1 MIETLKELYKST
13 LINDNFLK
21 LYLLLINAKT
31 IKEITTYSVELGIVL
46 SKVGISGFVNISS
59 TVDESESWKWKIEL
73 S

>member
-59 TVDESESWKWKIEL
+59 TVDESES
-73 S
+73 